1 MKEVPF
7 LRRGTTSIVGLWS
20 DEGIDADRYRSF
32 IAFCIGGSEQERGP
46 ARELLAKWSSNT
58 KVVGKMPPTAIPMK
72 RRHLDCK
79 C

>member
-32 IAFCIGGSEQERGP
+32 IAFSIG
-46 ARELLAKWSSNT
+46 
-58 KVVGKMPPTAIPMK
+58 
-72 RRHLDCK
+72 
-79 C
+79 